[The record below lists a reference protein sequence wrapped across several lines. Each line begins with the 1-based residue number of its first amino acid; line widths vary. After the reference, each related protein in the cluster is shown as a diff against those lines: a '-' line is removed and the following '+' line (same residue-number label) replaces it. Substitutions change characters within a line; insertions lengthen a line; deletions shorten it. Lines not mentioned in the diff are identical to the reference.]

1 MKLKYTGQFEVS
13 LEFTPENIQWVKNQ
27 LEEAMKENDEE
38 IVSKAFSCLKD
49 GFEYGSKE
57 HIKEFIKCA
66 FNLYFIENIL
76 EFNSDVL
83 SGFKGMEVPYLG
95 NFRSELK
102 EEAEDK

>member
-13 LEFTPENIQWVKNQ
+13 LELTPENIQCMKNQ
-27 LEEAMKENDEE
+27 LEQAMKENDEE
-38 IVSKAFSCLKD
+38 MVSKAFSCLKD

-57 HIKEFIKCA
+57 HIKECIKCG

-76 EFNSDVL
+76 EFNSDL
-83 SGFKGMEVPYLG
+83 SGFKGMEAPYLG